1 MTTITASIGGCNW
14 IRLKSGN
21 LDSMSQGPP
30 LLRHCGRL
38 SPMQTTSRKAWQ
50 WQRDWADR
58 FVAAGRPEY
67 ISATDVP
74 STSRLQR
81 SRISPSATT
90 ASYLRHQ
97 NNVRSR
103 KKRARVPRL
112 GKKGAR
118 ENIRQ
123 GRSSMRVANIL
134 GWRRGVCWIR
144 KKEFFP

>member
-1 MTTITASIGGCNW
+1 MTTVTASIGGCNW

-38 SPMQTTSRKAWQ
+38 SPMQTTSRKAGQ

-90 ASYLRHQ
+90 ASCLRHQ

-103 KKRARVPRL
+103 KKRARAPRL

-118 ENIRQ
+118 ENMRQ

-134 GWRRGVCWIR
+134 GEEEGSVGSEKRI
-144 KKEFFP
+144 FFP